1 VGAYTAVEAQGEILA
16 YMRTHAGQRF
26 LVVLNL
32 GAQAHTFASD
42 QVQLQGHV
50 VFSTHLDRAAGEV
63 VRRIITLR
71 GDEGVI
77 VTLA

>member
-1 VGAYTAVEAQGEILA
+1 MLNLEAQP
-16 YMRTHAGQRF
+16 
-26 LVVLNL
+26 
-32 GAQAHTFASD
+32 HTFASD

-50 VFSTHLDRAAGEV
+50 VLSTYLDRAGEI

-77 VTLA
+77 ATLA

>member
-16 YMRTHAGQRF
+16 YMRTHVGKRF

-32 GAQAHTFASD
+32 GAQPHTFASD

-50 VFSTHLDRAAGEV
+50 VLSTYLDRAGEV

-77 VTLA
+77 ATLA